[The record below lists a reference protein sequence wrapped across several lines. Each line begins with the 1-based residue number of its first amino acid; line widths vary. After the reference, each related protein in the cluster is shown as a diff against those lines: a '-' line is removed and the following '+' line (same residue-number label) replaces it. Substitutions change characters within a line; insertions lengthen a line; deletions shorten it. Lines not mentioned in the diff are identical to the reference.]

1 MRFAMLAPCHD
12 PGSLIPAHTAFDP
25 GNAEVVVLPSRH
37 DGHAPCDDGGVPRR
51 VTDDMLDEL
60 ALRGP
65 WDGVL
70 VILGD
75 GADRDGPDGDGS
87 ADHEPESAAR
97 QVAQRARRILGPDIP
112 VGTVNDARADIADQ
126 LSESLTVLW
135 TLRSIAIDPAAGPT
149 GL

>member
-12 PGSLIPAHTAFDP
+12 TGSLIPVHAAFAP
-25 GNAEVVVLPSRH
+25 GDAEVVVLPSRH
-37 DGHAPCDDGGVPRR
+37 DGHVPCGDGGVPRG

-75 GADRDGPDGDGS
+75 GSDRDGPDRDES
-87 ADHEPESAAR
+87 AGHRSESAAR
-97 QVAQRARRILGPDIP
+97 QVAQRVRRILGPDVP
-112 VGTVNDARADIADQ
+112 VGSVDDARTDIADQ

-135 TLRSIAIDPAAGPT
+135 ALRSIAIDPATGPAGS
-149 GL
+149 